1 MRLSEMRT
9 EVTPQKINKVMESRF
24 GFSIDY
30 DNLTYAK
37 AQRLSKALAENITN
51 IKKSFGSHTAEKNSK
66 YMELMLVKE
75 GLDRWMN
82 SEQGLFESEM
92 GRSEAVLAAKDIVDS
107 VQDMLEKVSKIQNEQ
122 MPALVDTIRDQIGAE
137 QAESFK
143 GAINAFLSNLYQSL
157 QTGREQADTA
167 VRALAGEQTDQPM
180 DMGLGGDE
188 FGGTDLGGDAGLGG
202 DLGAPPGESDLDMD
216 TDGFGATDAAAG
228 GEEEL
233 GRERRVSEAKKSKPD
248 FLDVDKDGNKKETFK
263 KAVKDSKKK

>member
-75 GLDRWMN
+75 GLDRWMS

-107 VQDMLEKVSKIQNEQ
+107 VQDMLEKVSKMQNEQ

-137 QAESFK
+137 QAETFK
-143 GAINAFLSNLYQSL
+143 GAVNAFLSNLYQSL

-167 VRALAGEQTDQPM
+167 VRQLAGEQTDMPM
-180 DMGLGGDE
+180 DMGGP
-188 FGGTDLGGDAGLGG
+188 DLGGEAGLGGEPGADLGG
-202 DLGAPPGESDLDMD
+202 DLGTPPESDMD

-233 GRERRVSEAKKSKPD
+233 GRERR
-248 FLDVDKDGNKKETFK
+248 
-263 KAVKDSKKK
+263 

>member
-24 GFSIDY
+24 GFTVDY

-37 AQRLSKALAENITN
+37 AERLSKALGENIIA

-75 GLDRWMN
+75 GLDKWMS

-92 GRSEAVLAAKDIVDS
+92 GRSETVLAAKSMVDTI
-107 VQDMLEKVSKIQNEQ
+107 QDMLEKLSKMQNEE

-137 QAESFK
+137 QAEAFK
-143 GAINAFLSNLYQSL
+143 SSMNPVLANLYQTLTTS
-157 QTGREQADTA
+157 RESSDTA
-167 VRALAGEQTDQPM
+167 ARALAGEQVDQPM
-180 DMGLGGDE
+180 DMGLNAPAPAGELPPPEGDQSD
-188 FGGTDLGGDAGLGG
+188 FDA
-202 DLGAPPGESDLDMD
+202 D
-216 TDGFGATDAAAG
+216 TDGFDATDAAVG

-233 GRERRVSEAKKSKPD
+233 GRERR
-248 FLDVDKDGNKKETFK
+248 
-263 KAVKDSKKK
+263 